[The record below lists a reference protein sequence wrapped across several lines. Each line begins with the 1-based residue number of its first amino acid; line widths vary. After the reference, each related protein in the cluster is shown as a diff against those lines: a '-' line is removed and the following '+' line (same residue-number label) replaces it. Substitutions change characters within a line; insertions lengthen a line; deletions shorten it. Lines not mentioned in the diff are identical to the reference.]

1 MNWKETQK
9 FNFIMFDPTINTPNL
24 FSNEDFIG
32 VWDDVILDDFCNL
45 IIKTL
50 DESTQIVP
58 RNHTYVQDSQ
68 IDIAAFNPSVAN
80 HILCAVRVCLEQYLD
95 WYPFLKNFNFHS
107 TTCLLQKT
115 MPTEGYHGW
124 HSETN
129 NIACASR
136 TLVWSVYFNDVDE
149 GGETEFLYQKQKIIP
164 KAGRVLIF
172 PSAFTHLHRGNPP
185 YEAKYIATGWL
196 ASNDVGQ
203 SNILL

>member
-136 TLVWSVYFNDVDE
+136 TLVWAVYFNDVEE

-172 PSAFTHLHRGNPP
+172 PGAFTHLHRGNPP